1 MTYYN
6 NNKNDYDLDIFENST
21 ALIDFSIY
29 AVSPLNFKIVLMADH
44 CIKLLKEMND
54 YELIN
59 NLKNNKLYDEYQN
72 KLKTVLIL
80 KNLIKVL
87 I

>member
-1 MTYYN
+1 MTDYN

-29 AVSPLNFKIVLMADH
+29 AVSPLNFKIVLMNH

-72 KLKTVLIL
+72 KLK
-80 KNLIKVL
+80 N
-87 I
+87 